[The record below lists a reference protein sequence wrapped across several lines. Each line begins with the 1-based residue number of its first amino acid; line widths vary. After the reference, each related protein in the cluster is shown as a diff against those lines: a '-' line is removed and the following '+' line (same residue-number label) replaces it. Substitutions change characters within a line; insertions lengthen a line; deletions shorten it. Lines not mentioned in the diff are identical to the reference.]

1 VTSPTDK
8 TIAAYEAGV
17 AAYVAGSPTE
27 VAGPVG
33 VLLDEVVANVPDG
46 EVLEIGSGPGREAQ
60 YLEHRGLR
68 VHRTDA
74 TPAFV
79 ERLRQSG
86 HRARLLDVRCDGL
99 GGPFDAV
106 LANAVLL
113 HLDRDDLHRAVRACH
128 AATRTGGVF
137 ALTLKEGDGEAWSEA
152 KLGEPRWFVYW
163 RETALRQSLYD
174 AGWTIV
180 RLAHVQGRLEPWL
193 HVLCRR
199 EDS

>member
-8 TIAAYEAGV
+8 TIAAYQDGV
-17 AAYVAGSPTE
+17 EAYVSGSPRG
-27 VAGPVG
+27 VPDPVS
-33 VLLDEVVANVPDG
+33 VLLDAVVANVPDG
-46 EVLEIGSGPGREAQ
+46 EVLEIGSGTGRDAQ

-86 HRARLLDVRCDGL
+86 HQARLLDVRCDAL

-113 HLDRDDLHRAVRACH
+113 HLDRDDLSRALRACH
-128 AATRTGGVF
+128 VATRPGGVF
-137 ALTLKEGDGEAWSEA
+137 ALTLKEGDGEAWSDA
-152 KLGEPRWFVYW
+152 KLGQPRWFVYW
-163 RETALRQSLYD
+163 REPDLRQALD
-174 AGWTIV
+174 NAGWTV
-180 RLAHVQGRLEPWL
+180 VSLEHVQGRLEPWL

-199 EDS
+199 DD